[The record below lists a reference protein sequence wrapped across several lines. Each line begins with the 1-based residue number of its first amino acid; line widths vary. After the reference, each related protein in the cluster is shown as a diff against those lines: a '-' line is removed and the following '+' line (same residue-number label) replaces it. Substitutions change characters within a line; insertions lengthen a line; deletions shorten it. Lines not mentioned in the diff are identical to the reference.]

1 MMNQIKITKENAIA
15 QVQSSV
21 SSIFSKEDVLF
32 LINAIEEKKEEVKT
46 TLSVD
51 KLEELVRTITSE
63 IEDQND
69 RGRLLDLESAEF
81 ELNYNRVELASVS
94 FDLEAVEDIVR
105 EALTDAFEPEDE
117 DEEEDEYVDENEEKE
132 ESSF

>member
-1 MMNQIKITKENAIA
+1 MENQIKITKENAIA
-15 QVQSSV
+15 SVQNSV

-32 LINAIEEKKEEVKT
+32 LINSIEEKKEEVKT

-69 RGRLLDLESAEF
+69 RGKIIDVDSAEF
-81 ELNYNRVELASVS
+81 ELYGNRIELCSVPL
-94 FDLEAVEDIVR
+94 DLDAVEDIVR

-117 DEEEDEYVDENEEKE
+117 DEEEEYVDENEEKE